1 MFTIVCL
8 IGSTK
13 FESTFRKLEEELS
26 LAGYLVFSPLVY
38 TQSGEPPL
46 CGVQNKKVLD
56 EVQKAKINYSHIVLV
71 VDEKG
76 YIGSSTKDQI
86 RHAEFLIPVLT
97 RVGTFSS
104 LKGRITVSSAAS
116 ISYPAEKA
124 VLLFGR

>member
-76 YIGSSTKDQI
+76 YIDRKCTNDKCGFVFKVAD
-86 RHAEFLIPVLT
+86 
-97 RVGTFSS
+97 TFVFARIY
-104 LKGRITVSSAAS
+104 KGL
-116 ISYPAEKA
+116 PA
-124 VLLFGR
+124 LC